1 MDFYK
6 KFELA
11 KTLSFSN
18 KEECEAIPSELWSD
32 EEFASLAA
40 INSAE
45 SLDYMPKF
53 KNDLDFCL
61 RLVGVSSIEDHVGS
75 ELLNNKR
82 FVMHLL
88 HNNTYNFKVISDEL
102 KNDLDVVV
110 KVFKSK
116 RWRDDADMAKNIGTS
131 LLSDPEHAKLIVSM
145 TGAAYP
151 FVSDEFKKDKSLL
164 MLALSHRSK
173 NLHLKDI
180 HEDFRSDRDVLDQLC
195 AFDED
200 DWNLLPVELQQSRD
214 FWLRFIFRSRTAPK
228 FLFPHFIQD
237 RTFQLLFVA
246 SLSSYSIK
254 EFKEQFPELLPECEY
269 FSLFQKKYSSDS
281 IYDYS
286 VFPKECWSDIDV
298 VQAMLLFNC
307 NRDLIEL
314 TSTILENNREL
325 ALRSLQE
332 ARFVPECYRNDKEF
346 AVEMMKRDWRQPIS
360 HFSEEIRNDIP
371 FMKSLLQQGYNVLSH
386 SPKELQEDSE
396 LVEKLVLRDPEV
408 IEKLTK
414 EQQKE
419 FWKQVVFGDI
429 VIDAFVMSRVTKQ
442 EYLEEV
448 EYDDL
453 HELLIKYP
461 KLYTNLSLEK
471 RLDVTLLKKGLR
483 GLRGW
488 DLDKAMP
495 KEFRSRDDIM
505 RLLLCEK
512 SEDFIEYMDDRFK
525 ADKDIMKACV
535 MESAYSFK
543 YASESLKTDI
553 PYLREIKEI
562 DINILQHV
570 SEEIK
575 TLLSASEIRTSTLRG
590 KYLVGTI
597 IPNKSPSS
605 SELPEMLNVSLTD
618 GTNTLYTAD
627 KMNMCHYEWHS
638 YYSCS
643 VPSES
648 NSLVLV
654 GDFLFYT
661 SHLDLSFA
669 SKKGSGQRYGH
680 QIYLV
685 DYHSES
691 SSELLDTQAQ
701 EHPSNLHLVAEG
713 VELPIGAGFAHK
725 KASTIFS
732 AVTDAAAG
740 DKIHYQAEELV
751 EFQEGVCF
759 VKPVPNMSSCGGA
772 ALIALEEHGKRWFIP
787 QKDGSYTWEQLQHDL
802 ANHTYEDEWALLK
815 ERYLSEATEEE
826 KKLVQEYFLSLGS
839 DELKAEVNDYFQL

>member
-18 KEECEAIPSELWSD
+18 KEECEAIPSELWAD

-45 SLDYMPKF
+45 SLAYMPKF

-61 RLVGVSSIEDHVGS
+61 RLVGVFNIEKYVGS

-88 HNNTYNFKVISDEL
+88 HHTLYNFKVISDEL

-110 KVFKSK
+110 KVCKSK
-116 RWRDDADMAKNIGTS
+116 HWSDDADMAKNIGRT
-131 LLSDPEHAKLIVSM
+131 LLSHPEHAKLIVSM
-145 TGAAYP
+145 SGAAYP
-151 FVSDEFKKDKSLL
+151 FVSDELKKDKSLL

-173 NLHLKDI
+173 NLHLKDL
-180 HEDFRSDRDVLDQLC
+180 HEDFRSDPDVLDQLY

-200 DWNLLPVELQQSRD
+200 DWNLLPIELQQSQD
-214 FWLRFIFRSRTAPK
+214 FWLSFIFRSRTAPK
-228 FLFPHFIQD
+228 FLFPHFMKN

-246 SLSSYSIK
+246 SLSSYSIDN
-254 EFKEQFPELLPECEY
+254 FKEQFPELLPECEY
-269 FSLFQKKYSSDS
+269 FFQFHKIHNSDS

-298 VQAMLLFNC
+298 VQAMLLFKC
-307 NRDLIEL
+307 NQNLPKL
-314 TSTILENNREL
+314 TSNILENNREL

-332 ARFVPECYRNDKEF
+332 AQFVPECYLNDKEF
-346 AVEMMKRDWRQPIS
+346 ALEMMKRCWRQQIS
-360 HFSEEIRNDIP
+360 YFSEEIRNDIP
-371 FMKSLLQQGYNVLSH
+371 FMKSLLQQGYNVFSH
-386 SPKELQEDSE
+386 GPKELQEDRE

-408 IEKLTK
+408 LENLTK
-414 EQQKE
+414 ELQKE

-429 VIDAFVMSRVTKQ
+429 VIDAFVMSQVTKQ

-461 KLYTNLSLEK
+461 KLYNNLSLEK
-471 RLDVTLLKKGLR
+471 RLDITLLKKGLR
-483 GLRGW
+483 DSSNW
-488 DLDKAMP
+488 ELDKAMP
-495 KEFRSRDDIM
+495 KEFRNRDDIM
-505 RLLLCEK
+505 RLLLCEN
-512 SEDFIEYMDDRFK
+512 SERFIQFMDDRFK
-525 ADKDIMKACV
+525 ADKDIMKACI
-535 MESAYSFK
+535 MESAYSFE

-575 TLLSASEIRTSTLRG
+575 ILLSASEIRTSTLRG

-605 SELPEMLNVSLTD
+605 SALPEMLNVSLTD

-627 KMNMCHYEWHS
+627 KMNLCHYKWHS

-643 VPSES
+643 IPSES

-661 SHLDLSFA
+661 SYLDLSFA
-669 SKKGSGQRYGH
+669 NKKGSGQRYGH

-701 EHPSNLHLVAEG
+701 EHPSNVHLVAEG
-713 VELPIGAGFAHK
+713 VELPFGAGFAHK
-725 KASTIFS
+725 DASIVFR

-740 DKIHYQAEELV
+740 DKIHYQAEDLV

-772 ALIALEEHGKRWFIP
+772 ALITLEEHGKRWFIP

-802 ANHTYEDEWALLK
+802 ANHTYEDEWTLLK
-815 ERYLSEATEEE
+815 ERYLSEATDEE
-826 KKLVQEYFLSLGS
+826 KKLVQEYFVSLGS
-839 DELKAEVNDYFQL
+839 DKLKAEVNDYFQF